1 MADYSQGIDAIARLV
16 NMITPL
22 QDISAAMS
30 RLGQIETATE
40 KALADK
46 VKVMS
51 DLEGA
56 NASLA
61 VQEGKIDSVQSSLAQ
76 MLSDANKERLMVLS
90 DSKDQAA
97 KIIALAEGQASDLIA
112 KANSSIDAQLLD
124 AQSKFDQINSNIEKA
139 NIDFKSI
146 LATSD
151 KAVADATAA
160 QAKLDA
166 IKEQVA
172 KMIN

>member
-1 MADYSQGIDAIARLV
+1 MADYSQGVDAIARLV

-22 QDISAAMS
+22 QDISAAMT

-40 KALADK
+40 KALADNAK
-46 VKVMS
+46 AMS

-61 VQEGKIDSVQSSLAQ
+61 VQEAKIDSAQSAFVQ
-76 MLSDANKERLMVLS
+76 MLNDANKERLVVLS
-90 DSKDQAA
+90 NSKDQAA

-112 KANSSIDAQLLD
+112 KANASIDAQLLD
-124 AQSKFDQINSNIEKA
+124 AQSKFDDINSNIEKA
-139 NIDFKSI
+139 NLDFKSI

-160 QAKLDA
+160 QGKLDA
-166 IKEQVA
+166 IKEQIT